1 MDKLT
6 SFPTASSQCHVCNL
20 CYEDRT
26 KNRFP
31 SLRCFFGFVFFWG
44 ESNQSWTGSNPPIPL
59 DHYSPLGLKF
69 KAFPTAISW
78 SGLWKKS
85 HWLYHESL
93 VLVRLLLVF
102 FHRCNSPDLHSTHQT
117 AQTIKILSR
126 NASSVELN
134 RCSYLKETHTYT
146 HTLLF
151 LGKQECHLTK
161 WILGALVSKDNWSL
175 TDISDSVAHLLKV
188 SQANS
193 LNAKVKSLKT
203 ESSVA
208 RW

>member
-6 SFPTASSQCHVCNL
+6 SSPTASSQCHVCNL

-146 HTLLF
+146 HTHTFISWKTGVPSNKVDSWCFSLQRQLKSDRYQRLCGSPLESF
-151 LGKQECHLTK
+151 TSKQLECK
-161 WILGALVSKDNWSL
+161 G
-175 TDISDSVAHLLKV
+175 
-188 SQANS
+188 
-193 LNAKVKSLKT
+193 
-203 ESSVA
+203 
-208 RW
+208 